1 MTDCGYA
8 NLVRGGGMKTRDGQL
23 RHDGARAE
31 RRRPAAGRRPRR
43 NCGGYDF
50 LGAAGAVTLW
60 PVISWT
66 TEKSPPFL
74 DISSL
79 KVYSVGETCLTVTR
93 TLYLSSP
100 ILESAVQ
107 FQVSPSTVPFASIT
121 SPELSNA

>member
-1 MTDCGYA
+1 MDPIHSAFFFSG
-8 NLVRGGGMKTRDGQL
+8 
-23 RHDGARAE
+23 
-31 RRRPAAGRRPRR
+31 RRRHTIWTGDWSSDV
-43 NCGGYDF
+43 CSSD
-50 LGAAGAVTLW
+50 LTLW

>member
-1 MTDCGYA
+1 MDPIHSAFFFSG
-8 NLVRGGGMKTRDGQL
+8 
-23 RHDGARAE
+23 
-31 RRRPAAGRRPRR
+31 RRRHTIWTGDWSSDV
-43 NCGGYDF
+43 CSSD
-50 LGAAGAVTLW
+50 LTLW

-100 ILESAVQ
+100 RSEERRVGKECGIDRSRDYSNQMQAT
-107 FQVSPSTVPFASIT
+107 TVG
-121 SPELSNA
+121 LRVG